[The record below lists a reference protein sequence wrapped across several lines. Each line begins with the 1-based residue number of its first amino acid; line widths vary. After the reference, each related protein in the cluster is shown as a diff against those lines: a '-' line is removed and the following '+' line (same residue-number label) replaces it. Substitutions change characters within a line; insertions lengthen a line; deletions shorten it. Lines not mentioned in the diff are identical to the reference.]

1 MPRGKVYVIDD
12 DEAMR
17 HSLEFLLGSV
27 DFEVALFG
35 SAQAFLDA
43 MPSLEFGCVV
53 SDVWSHGLRLAR
65 GLSRRPV
72 HPALPPRT
80 HRRVRMSAIPTR
92 SPRLAGTPTR
102 LAIAGAA
109 LLALAACSSPQPPA
123 AEVAVG
129 RASVERATAAAPEA
143 PMEISS
149 ARDKIARANVAM
161 ANKDYATARRLAEEA
176 DADARLAE
184 AKARASRS
192 ETALAEVREGIRQLR
207 EQTARADRP

>member
-1 MPRGKVYVIDD
+1 
-12 DEAMR
+12 
-17 HSLEFLLGSV
+17 
-27 DFEVALFG
+27 
-35 SAQAFLDA
+35 
-43 MPSLEFGCVV
+43 
-53 SDVWSHGLRLAR
+53 
-65 GLSRRPV
+65 
-72 HPALPPRT
+72 
-80 HRRVRMSAIPTR
+80 MSAIPTR